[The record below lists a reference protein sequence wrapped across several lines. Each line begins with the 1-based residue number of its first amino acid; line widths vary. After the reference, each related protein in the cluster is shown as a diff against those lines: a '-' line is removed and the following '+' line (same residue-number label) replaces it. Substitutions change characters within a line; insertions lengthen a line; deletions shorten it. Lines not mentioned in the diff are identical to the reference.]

1 MRAFG
6 KKIICLLQRLL
17 TMILITHKLVDTK
30 DNYRMERNM
39 IKEFISG
46 GEPVMRVSF
55 RMIVLKARVQLS
67 WEKLFLKDFLNL
79 KGIS

>member
-1 MRAFG
+1 
-6 KKIICLLQRLL
+6 
-17 TMILITHKLVDTK
+17 MILITHKLVDTK